1 MRLSIFHS
9 TSRALREFFLVL
21 VQGYERAPRVSQLPI
36 YNTLNCISGLV
47 DMNRKEECHHALTAL
62 ADIERMSLK
71 GKPFSTIEEA
81 LYYVKEYTYIQKLRF
96 GDNLSI
102 Y

>member
-36 YNTLNCISGLV
+36 EYLYY
-47 DMNRKEECHHALTAL
+47 
-62 ADIERMSLK
+62 
-71 GKPFSTIEEA
+71 EEA
-81 LYYVKEYTYIQKLRF
+81 DHKENSQVPHQEFQKA
-96 GDNLSI
+96 
-102 Y
+102 